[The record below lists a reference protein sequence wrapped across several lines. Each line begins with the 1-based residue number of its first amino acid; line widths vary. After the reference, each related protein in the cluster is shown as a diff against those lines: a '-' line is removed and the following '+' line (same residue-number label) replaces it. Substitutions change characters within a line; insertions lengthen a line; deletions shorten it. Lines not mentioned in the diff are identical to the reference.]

1 MLRSKEIS
9 AFSALMTTKAS
20 GDTGVFLL
28 HFSGTYSKMT
38 MVPALRAGAEK
49 GRFAIRQITEAPQS
63 SKLRQERDKDFE
75 EIPIGFR
82 RNPDKRRGL
91 PRTKCGG
98 RDM

>member
-49 GRFAIRQITEAPQS
+49 GRFAIRQIKEAPQS

-75 EIPIGFR
+75 EIPIKGAGSPAR
-82 RNPDKRRGL
+82 SAGAEICD
-91 PRTKCGG
+91 
-98 RDM
+98 